1 MQSWCQQLLWKVII
15 LLEVIF
21 WPRFKHLFK
30 FKFFTEVTPPPPPL
44 LFNPGISEDLVLP
57 SVKKGVFPFT
67 CFGKSFRDTKK
78 KDKTFW
84 LCCQKHSLT
93 ISSSH
98 SFHSQTVYRLE
109 LNRYWIQ
116 ERLLRSQ
123 IHYLQRRS
131 ALKTKSDAITVCIHC
146 DGHRIE
152 KFQLF
157 RMQQHWD
164 NN

>member
-78 KDKTFW
+78 RQNLLTLLSETFSHHFK
-84 LCCQKHSLT
+84 LAQFSFTNCIQTRAQPILDSRTAFAFTNSLFTKEECTQNQKRCHYSVHTLWRAQDRK
-93 ISSSH
+93 ISTFS
-98 SFHSQTVYRLE
+98 YAAA
-109 LNRYWIQ
+109 
-116 ERLLRSQ
+116 LRQ
-123 IHYLQRRS
+123 
-131 ALKTKSDAITVCIHC
+131 
-146 DGHRIE
+146 
-152 KFQLF
+152 
-157 RMQQHWD
+157 
-164 NN
+164 